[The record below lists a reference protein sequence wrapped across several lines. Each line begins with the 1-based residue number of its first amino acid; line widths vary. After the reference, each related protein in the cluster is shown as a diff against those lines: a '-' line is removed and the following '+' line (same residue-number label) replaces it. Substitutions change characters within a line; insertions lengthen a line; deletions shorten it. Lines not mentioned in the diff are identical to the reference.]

1 MANTLVQF
9 RADEAEKTQGAL
21 ICNQLGFDLST
32 YFRICLSRLVQER
45 GIPFS
50 VKLDDED
57 DNKGVMAMKRA
68 SKIAQENNI
77 SDMSLDEINAEI
89 NATRKGD

>member
-9 RADEAEKTQGAL
+9 RADETEKAQGAL

-32 YFRICLSRLVQER
+32 YFRMCLSRLVQER

-50 VKLDDED
+50 VKLEDED
-57 DNKGVMAMKRA
+57 NNKGVIAMKRA
-68 SKIAQENNI
+68 SRIAQKNNI
-77 SDMSLDEINAEI
+77 SNMSLDDINAEI
-89 NATRKGD
+89 NAVRKGK